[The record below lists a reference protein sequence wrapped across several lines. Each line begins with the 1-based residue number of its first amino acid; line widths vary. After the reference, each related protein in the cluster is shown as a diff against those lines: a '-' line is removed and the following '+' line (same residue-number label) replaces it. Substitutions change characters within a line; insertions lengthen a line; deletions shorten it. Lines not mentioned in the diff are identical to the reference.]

1 MGRVFY
7 DSPPFR
13 RLHYALSSPEPVGL
27 GLQRLFR
34 AAPQIGH
41 DVSWQKG
48 KEAVVGQPVPSAPQ
62 QETTAHLGQWRL
74 AAATLCV
81 SLGFCFFFF
90 RETISTLVG
99 TWLTSRTYSHCFLII
114 PLFAAL
120 IWIRRRALLACA
132 PSTRLW
138 GLVVLAVS
146 ALGWLIGRIADAREI
161 EQFALVA
168 VICSMIWMLLG
179 TRVVHIIR
187 FPLAFLFFAVP
198 FGASLIAPLQDYTA
212 WFAVHALTLS
222 NVPAVLDGR
231 TISLPDSSW
240 TVAET
245 CSGIRYLFAS
255 IVLAL
260 VFGSLMYRS
269 RRRQLI
275 FLAASII
282 VPILANGVRAYGIV
296 LLGYLTDNKLATG
309 VDHVIYGLIFFC
321 SVQLILLAGG
331 LRWRESS
338 FSGDRVAASNGHAPS
353 QKPAKTLLL
362 ALAAVLVMMVAPLW
376 AGRLWNQSAAAGE
389 LERAAV
395 SVDSSWQPAET
406 SDTSWTP
413 DLRGFDEE
421 FRQSYRSGGNQ
432 VDLWMAFYSGKRGMQ
447 FVGSTNRLS
456 DPKLGL
462 VVSTSMD
469 PAVVGGVKTVLN
481 QSLLQFG
488 SRYRAVW
495 TVYWVDGVYTASPA
509 RVKLLEAKARLLGRS
524 PAAMVLAVSS
534 EERVDHPMSMS
545 SVLQD
550 FMAHVDFSVIDQP
563 LTTAAAGMDA
573 IGKDRSNTSAIR

>member
-1 MGRVFY
+1 M
-7 DSPPFR
+7 P
-13 RLHYALSSPEPVGL
+13 
-27 GLQRLFR
+27 
-34 AAPQIGH
+34 
-41 DVSWQKG
+41 
-48 KEAVVGQPVPSAPQ
+48 GQPVASALPQ
-62 QETTAHLGQWRL
+62 PETRALIGEWRS
-74 AAATLCV
+74 AAATLLV
-81 SLGFCFFFF
+81 SLVFCFFFF
-90 RETISTLVG
+90 RQTIGTLVS

-114 PLFAAL
+114 PLFAGL
-120 IWIRRRALLACA
+120 IWVRRRALLACA
-132 PSTRLW
+132 PSPSLW
-138 GLVVLAVS
+138 GFAGIAVS
-146 ALGWLIGRIADAREI
+146 AFGWFIGRIADAREV
-161 EQFALVA
+161 EQLAL
-168 VICSMIWMLLG
+168 ISILCSMIWMLLG
-179 TRVVHIIR
+179 TRVAHIMR

-222 NVPAVLDGR
+222 HVPAVLDGR

-269 RRRQLI
+269 RRRQLV
-275 FLAASII
+275 FLTASII
-282 VPILANGVRAYGIV
+282 VPIIANGVRAYGIV
-296 LLGYLTDNKLATG
+296 LLGYLTDNRLATG
-309 VDHVIYGLIFFC
+309 VDHVIYGLVFFC
-321 SVQLILLAGG
+321 SVQIILLAGA

-338 FSGDRVAASNGHAPS
+338 SSGVSVAANYGQAPS

-376 AGRLWNQSAAAGE
+376 AEHLWNQSAIAGE
-389 LERAAV
+389 LEHAV
-395 SVDSSWQPAET
+395 VFVDSPWQPAET
-406 SDTSWTP
+406 YDTSWMP
-413 DLRGFDEE
+413 DLRDFDQE
-421 FRQSYRSGGNQ
+421 FTQSYRSGGDQ

-447 FVGSTNRLS
+447 LVGPTNRLT
-456 DPKLGL
+456 DPKLAS
-462 VVSTSMD
+462 VTSTSMN
-469 PAVVGGVKTVLN
+469 PAVVGGVETVLN

-488 SRYRAVW
+488 SRYRTVW

-509 RVKLLEAKARLLGRS
+509 RVKLLQAKARFLGRS

-545 SVLQD
+545 PVLQD
-550 FMAHVDFSVIDQP
+550 FMAHTDFSVVDQP
-563 LTTAAAGMDA
+563 RTAAAAGVDA

>member
-1 MGRVFY
+1 
-7 DSPPFR
+7 
-13 RLHYALSSPEPVGL
+13 
-27 GLQRLFR
+27 
-34 AAPQIGH
+34 
-41 DVSWQKG
+41 
-48 KEAVVGQPVPSAPQ
+48 
-62 QETTAHLGQWRL
+62 
-74 AAATLCV
+74 
-81 SLGFCFFFF
+81 
-90 RETISTLVG
+90 
-99 TWLTSRTYSHCFLII
+99 
-114 PLFAAL
+114 
-120 IWIRRRALLACA
+120 
-132 PSTRLW
+132 
-138 GLVVLAVS
+138 VS
-146 ALGWLIGRIADAREI
+146 AFGWIVGRIADAREI

-168 VICSMIWMLLG
+168 VICSLIWMLLG
-179 TRVVHIIR
+179 TRIVEIIR

-275 FLAASII
+275 FLAASVI

-321 SVQLILLAGG
+321 ALQVILLAGG

-338 FSGDRVAASNGHAPS
+338 TSGDRHAASYRLAPS
-353 QKPAKTLLL
+353 QKPAQTLLL
-362 ALAAVLVMMVAPLW
+362 ALAAVLVTMIASLW
-376 AGRLWNQSAAAGE
+376 AGHLWSQSAAAGE

-395 SVDSSWQPAET
+395 SVDSSWQPTET

-413 DLRGFDEE
+413 DLRDFDEE
-421 FRQSYRSGGNQ
+421 FTRSYRSGGNQ

-456 DPKLGL
+456 DPKLAL
-462 VVSTSMD
+462 VASTSRG
-469 PAVVGGVKTVLN
+469 PAVVGGVETVLN

-495 TVYWVDGVYTASPA
+495 TGYRVDGVYTASPA
-509 RVKLLEAKARLLGRS
+509 RVKLLQAKARLFGRS

-534 EERVDHPMSMS
+534 EERVDHPMSMG

-550 FMAHVDFSVIDQP
+550 FLRHADFTLAGQP
-563 LTTAAAGMDA
+563 RAATAAGMDV